1 MAKFTRLFP
10 TNDGIHANAGFP
22 SRAANST
29 RSFLHLRFRTR
40 LALVMFL
47 TMACTSAILVATYI
61 NQNRRVK
68 AYVSAVTSD
77 LLAISQLTYKQ
88 IPPDADPNQAL
99 ETYKQ
104 ALVNAGL
111 SSVTVLSPTGEVK
124 ASSNPKQVGKMAKIK
139 KPRTGAKREPINISA
154 EFKDIDVDTSAE
166 PRTYSVEFPI
176 VQGDKVI
183 GYAQARGVA
192 DEMVQLLRH
201 NYLLRS
207 LWILSALLAGMFA
220 IVYLAFRFTKPI
232 DLLVAGAQ
240 QVARGNLY
248 VSLPVTGTD
257 EMGRL
262 AETFNQMVERLRENK
277 MLQER
282 LSEAEKMSL
291 LGRFAATVAH
301 EVRNALNFM
310 NLSIDQV
317 RAKSAGGDERV
328 ARDIQRSLNNVKE
341 EISRLNR
348 LVNDFLTAGRQ
359 APPEL
364 APCDLRVTLEE
375 AVALIEK
382 QAQVQSVEIN
392 VQLPQNLPPMQCD
405 AGQMKTCFLNI
416 LTNAIQAMP
425 QGGEVHVTGTRAR
438 NGGVP
443 RLELRFADS
452 GPGIPAEDRERIFT
466 PYFST
471 KTTGF
476 GLGLAITRKIVEDHG
491 GRIYVAENGKPG
503 TEMVVELPVPEL
515 AAVQTEVGVKSP
527 SA

>member
-10 TNDGIHANAGFP
+10 DDSIHANVGSPLHTAK
-22 SRAANST
+22 SA
-29 RSFLHLRFRTR
+29 RSFPNLRFRTR

-47 TMACTSAILVATYI
+47 TMACTSAILTVTYI
-61 NQNRRVK
+61 HQNRHLK

-88 IPPDADPNQAL
+88 IPPDADPDEAL
-99 ETYKQ
+99 EAYKQ

-154 EFKDIDVDTSAE
+154 EFKDIEVDNSTE
-166 PRTYSVEFPI
+166 QRTYSVEFPI

-207 LWILSALLAGMFA
+207 LWILAALLAGMFA

-232 DLLVAGAQ
+232 DLLVEGAH

-248 VSLPVTGTD
+248 VSLPVTGKD

-262 AETFNQMVERLRENK
+262 AETFNQMVEQLRENRK
-277 MLQER
+277 LQER
-282 LSEAEKMSL
+282 LNEAEKMSL
-291 LGRFAATVAH
+291 LGRFAGTVAH
-301 EVRNALNFM
+301 EVRNSLNFM

-317 RAKSAGGDERV
+317 RAKSAGGDERA
-328 ARDIQRSLNNVKE
+328 ARDIQRNLNNVKE

-364 APCDLRVTLEE
+364 APCDLRVMLEE
-375 AVALIEK
+375 AVALVEK
-382 QAQVQSVEIN
+382 QAQVQSVQIE

-416 LTNAIQAMP
+416 LTNAVQAMP
-425 QGGEVHVTGTRAR
+425 HGGEVHVTGARPR
-438 NGGVP
+438 NGGAP
-443 RLELRFADS
+443 GLELRFADT
-452 GPGIPAEDRERIFT
+452 GPGIPAQDRERIFA

-471 KTTGF
+471 KPTGF

-503 TEMVVELPVPEL
+503 TEMVVELPLPEL
-515 AAVQTEVGVKSP
+515 AVVQPEVGAKSP
-527 SA
+527 AA